1 MSGERG
7 KTRERS
13 HEKRPCSTPGKPRV
27 ADYPEKELWST
38 GRRIAI
44 AGQIPVLDLFE
55 NRRAED
61 KRFRLLDLLR
71 SSEEGLKAVKKAQ
84 EAVR

>member
-1 MSGERG
+1 MNEERPA
-7 KTRERS
+7 KDRTKSDRA
-13 HEKRPCSTPGKPRV
+13 PPPPGKPRV
-27 ADYPEKELWST
+27 ADHPEKELWST

-61 KRFRLLDLLR
+61 KPFRLLDLLR
-71 SSEEGLKAVKKAQ
+71 RSEEGLKAVKKAQ